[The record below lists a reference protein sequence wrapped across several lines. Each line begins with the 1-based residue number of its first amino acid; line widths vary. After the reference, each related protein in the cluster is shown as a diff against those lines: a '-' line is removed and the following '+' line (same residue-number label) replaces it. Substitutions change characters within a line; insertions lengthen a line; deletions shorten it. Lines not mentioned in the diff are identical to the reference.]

1 MDENAKIKIEHEI
14 SRIEKLLSDVKPL
27 LDLCKLKEPDIIEIA
42 AAAQVLHSFY
52 NGVESIIVLFF
63 KYINEKLPNDIKWHK
78 ILFEMAFGANSKD
91 KSIINNEIKIK
102 LEKYMLI
109 RHLIR
114 HTYSSEL
121 NWDEMGPLI
130 NNIEEMWKIIKND
143 FKIFIE
149 NN

>member
-1 MDENAKIKIEHEI
+1 MDENAKVKIKHEI
-14 SRIEKLLSDVKPL
+14 SRIERLLFDVKPL

-42 AAAQVLHSFY
+42 ASAQVLHSFY
-52 NGVESIIVLFF
+52 NGVESLIVLIF
-63 KYINEKLPNDIKWHK
+63 KNINIELPKSIKWHK
-78 ILFEMAFGANSKD
+78 TLFEMAFGENIKNV
-91 KSIINNEIKIK
+91 SIINNEIKTK

-130 NNIEEMWKIIKND
+130 FIIEDMWRSIKSD
-143 FKIFIE
+143 IEVFIE
-149 NN
+149 NY